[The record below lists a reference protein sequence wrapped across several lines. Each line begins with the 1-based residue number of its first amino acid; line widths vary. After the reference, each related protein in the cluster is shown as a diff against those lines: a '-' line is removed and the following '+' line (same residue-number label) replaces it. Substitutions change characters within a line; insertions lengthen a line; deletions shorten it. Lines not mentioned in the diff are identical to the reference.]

1 MKKSNFMLLIIC
13 VIGVLLFGI
22 GMCMSLI
29 PEWHLY
35 TLGIKVGITGL
46 IFLLIAFLSYRKIKY
61 NTIIKITLKGIIKFI
76 VACLGGL
83 ALGIGMSFSMV
94 FNQMVLGILIG
105 MIGIVLLLS
114 LIPLCMG
121 LK

>member
-1 MKKSNFMLLIIC
+1 MKKSNFMLLIIS
-13 VIGVLLFGI
+13 VIGVLMFGI

-35 TLGIKVGITGL
+35 TLGIKVGIIGL
-46 IFLLIAFLSYRKIKY
+46 IFLLIAFLTYRKIKY
-61 NTIIKITLKGIIKFI
+61 NTVIKITLKGMIRF
-76 VACLGGL
+76 VVTCLGVL

-94 FNQMVLGILIG
+94 FNQIFLGILIG
-105 MIGIVLLLS
+105 IMGIVLLLS
-114 LIPLCMG
+114 LIPLCVG